1 MRALAAVV
9 ACAVMLAF
17 TGPAIA
23 LLGLPETMEGTI
35 ESVTKDTLSV
45 KSQEGDALQI
55 VEIQIN
61 DQTQFEEATS
71 LESLTKGDQVKVK
84 YTEEE
89 NGKIAL
95 SIAKISKEKVTY
107 N

>member
-1 MRALAAVV
+1 MRALSAVV

-17 TGPAIA
+17 TGPAVA
-23 LLGLPETMEGTI
+23 LLGLPEIMEGTI
-35 ESVTKDTLSV
+35 ESVTEDTLSV

-61 DQTQFEEATS
+61 DQTQFEEATA
-71 LESLTKGDQVKVK
+71 LENLNKGDQVKVK
-84 YTEEE
+84 YKEEE
-89 NGKIAL
+89 NVKIAL
-95 SIAKISKEKVTY
+95 SIAKINKENVTY